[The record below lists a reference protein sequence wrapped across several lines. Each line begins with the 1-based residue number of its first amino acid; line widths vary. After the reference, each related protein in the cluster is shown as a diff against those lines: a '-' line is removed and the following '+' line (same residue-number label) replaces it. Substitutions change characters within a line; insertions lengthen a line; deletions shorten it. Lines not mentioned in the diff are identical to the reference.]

1 MSEVKNI
8 GIVTEVRDGIVVASG
23 LSGVGYNE
31 MVEVHTTSGELVS
44 GLALNLEEAS
54 TGIVILGDFSKIKE
68 GDQITSTGKQLSI
81 NVSDEILGHIVNPL
95 GKSLEGDMDYVVKN
109 GEEMLLDKIAPGI
122 IDRKN
127 VNNEKLFTTGIMA
140 IDALIPIGR
149 GQRELVIGDRQTGKT
164 SVVMPIVFN
173 QKKSDIF
180 CIYVAIGKKTSQVA
194 YIKSQLEQL
203 GCMDYTV
210 IVSANASDP
219 AAMQY
224 IAPYAGCAIGEYFA
238 QKGQHALVIYDDLT
252 KHAWAYREISLLLKR
267 PAGREAYPGD
277 IFYLHSKLLER
288 AVQLSDEKGG
298 GSLTALPIVETQAD
312 DVSAYIP
319 TNIISITDGQIYLST
334 DLFNAGYRPAI
345 NVGLSVSRVGGS
357 AQIKAMKK
365 VAGRLKLDLAQTRE
379 LQVFAQFGSDLDDE
393 TKQKLVRGERLSEIL
408 KQDLLD
414 LYELPLQIAMIYS
427 ATNGY
432 LDNVELKDI
441 KRWKKKF
448 VEYFD
453 KEGSEITKIIN
464 DTRDFTEETEEK
476 MKKLL
481 DDFVL
486 PEDDTAELSMKLRKS
501 KTSDTETDSQEIDKK
516 DSSEVISEDKK

>member
-8 GIVTEVRDGIVVASG
+8 GIVTEVRDGIVMASG

-31 MVEVHTTSGELVS
+31 MVDVHTTSGEVVS

-81 NVSDEILGHIVNPL
+81 NVSEEILGHIINPL
-95 GKSLEGDMDYVVKN
+95 GKNLKGDMDFVVKN
-109 GEEMLLDKIAPGI
+109 GEEMLLDRIAPGI

-149 GQRELVIGDRQTGKT
+149 GQRELIIGDRQTGKT
-164 SVVMPIVFN
+164 SVVMPIIVN
-173 QKKSDIF
+173 QKGKDIV
-180 CIYVAIGKKTSQVA
+180 CIYVAIGKKSSQIA
-194 YIKSQLEQL
+194 NIRSKLEKL
-203 GCMDYTV
+203 GCLGYTV

-288 AVQLSDEKGG
+288 AVQLSDKNGG
-298 GSLTALPIVETQAD
+298 GSLTALPLVETQAD

-319 TNIISITDGQIYLST
+319 TNIISITDGQIYLSS

-408 KQDLLD
+408 KQDILD
-414 LYELPLQIAMIYS
+414 LYDLPSQIAMIYA

-448 VEYFD
+448 LEYFAQSGKAIVKAID
-453 KEGSEITKIIN
+453 ES
-464 DTRDFTEETEEK
+464 RDFTEETETSLKQVLEQ
-476 MKKLL
+476 
-481 DDFVL
+481 FVL
-486 PEDDTAELSMKLRKS
+486 PADETAELSMKLKQS
-501 KTSDTETDSQEIDKK
+501 AKKEISDNGTKE
-516 DSSEVISEDKK
+516 

>member
-8 GIVTEVRDGIVVASG
+8 GIVTEVRDGIVMASG

-31 MVEVHTTSGELVS
+31 MVDVHTTSGEVVS

-81 NVSDEILGHIVNPL
+81 NVSEEILGHIINPL
-95 GKSLEGDMDYVVKN
+95 GKNLKGDMDFVVKN
-109 GEEMLLDKIAPGI
+109 GEEMLLDRIAPGI

-149 GQRELVIGDRQTGKT
+149 GQRELIIGDRQTGKT
-164 SVVMPIVFN
+164 SVVMPIIVN
-173 QKKSDIF
+173 QKGKDIV
-180 CIYVAIGKKTSQVA
+180 CIYVAIGKKSSQIA
-194 YIKSQLEQL
+194 NIRSKLEKL
-203 GCMDYTV
+203 GCLGYTV

-288 AVQLSDEKGG
+288 AVQLSDKNGG
-298 GSLTALPIVETQAD
+298 GSLTALPLVETQAD

-319 TNIISITDGQIYLST
+319 TNIISITDGQIYLSS

-408 KQDLLD
+408 KQDLFD
-414 LYELPLQIAMIYS
+414 LYDLPSQIAMIYA

-448 VEYFD
+448 LEYFAQSGKAIVKAID
-453 KEGSEITKIIN
+453 ES
-464 DTRDFTEETEEK
+464 RDFTEETET
-476 MKKLL
+476 LL
-481 DDFVL
+481 KQVLEQFVL
-486 PEDDTAELSMKLRKS
+486 PADETAELSMKLKQS
-501 KTSDTETDSQEIDKK
+501 AKKEISDNGTKE
-516 DSSEVISEDKK
+516 